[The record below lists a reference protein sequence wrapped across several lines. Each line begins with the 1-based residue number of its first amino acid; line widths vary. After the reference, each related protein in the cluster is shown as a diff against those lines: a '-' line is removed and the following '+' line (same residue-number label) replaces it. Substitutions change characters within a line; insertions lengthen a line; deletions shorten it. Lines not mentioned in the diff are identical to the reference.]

1 MLNVGGYKVSKDL
14 SNCPIFVTYK
24 KSEDI
29 SETTKYEDE
38 FLSLDKFSWM
48 SQSNRKIDSRELIP
62 IINQK
67 NSKIRIPLFIKKSDD
82 EGDEHYFIGNL
93 SLLRESV
100 KQTFI
105 KKEGKDI
112 PIVNMHFL
120 IDKKVDEK
128 IYDYITS

>member
-1 MLNVGGYKVSKDL
+1 MSK
-14 SNCPIFVTYK
+14 
-24 KSEDI
+24 
-29 SETTKYEDE
+29 
-38 FLSLDKFSWM
+38 
-48 SQSNRKIDSRELIP
+48 SNRKIDSNELTP

-105 KKEGKDI
+105 KKEEKDI